1 MRDVLLCDGLR
12 ADSSLNCDCEQMRRN
27 RLFDLDA
34 DVFGVFKG
42 FLLVYEESQSVDWIV
57 HDVDD
62 HLHNI

>member
-1 MRDVLLCDGLR
+1 MRDVLLCDGLG
-12 ADSSLNCDCEQMRRN
+12 ADSSLNCDCEQVRRN

-34 DVFGVFKG
+34 DVFGVFEG